1 MCFNSLALKLY
12 EKHVNHLFQTAETVA
27 TLRNGIGLNE
37 KEYKLY
43 ISSKFCWLS
52 YPNFETKRFKIL
64 TGCIH
69 K

>member
-1 MCFNSLALKLY
+1 MSRVQLYCMVFCQWATFILIIMCFNSLALKLY

-43 ISSKFCWLS
+43 ISSKFC
-52 YPNFETKRFKIL
+52 
-64 TGCIH
+64 
-69 K
+69 